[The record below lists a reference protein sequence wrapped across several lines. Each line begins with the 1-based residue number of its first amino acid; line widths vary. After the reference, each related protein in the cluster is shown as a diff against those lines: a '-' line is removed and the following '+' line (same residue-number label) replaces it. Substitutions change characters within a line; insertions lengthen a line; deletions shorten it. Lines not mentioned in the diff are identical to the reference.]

1 MKFSLYYLPLPLPLY
16 VLFCVMTLQ
25 TCSCRALVPLYQ
37 RDLAI
42 CFMQQGIKF
51 TEGLTR
57 MTCFFCQYPDLISHT
72 YTHTHTHTHTE
83 KHTENTGTNKLTH
96 KYNYILTLPV
106 MCTRQ
111 LAVLHLTDN
120 LLIQKFTLRSF
131 TMLLLS
137 KNYLQKSY
145 IC

>member
-1 MKFSLYYLPLPLPLY
+1 MKIPLYCLPPPLPLC
-16 VLFCVMTLQ
+16 VLFCVMTLK
-25 TCSCRALVPLYQ
+25 TCSCRVLVPLNQ
-37 RDLAI
+37 RDFAI
-42 CFMQQGIKF
+42 CFIQQGIKF

-72 YTHTHTHTHTE
+72 YTHTYTHTD

-96 KYNYILTLPV
+96 TYNYILTLPV

-111 LAVLHLTDN
+111 LPVLHLTDN
-120 LLIQKFTLRSF
+120 LLIQKFTLPSS
-131 TMLLLS
+131 TMPLLF